1 MQKELSME
9 MEEGKTWSNQTMT
22 TKTTTTTTVDY
33 MSPPT
38 KPVDYT
44 KVVKAAVLCVTV
56 AVAFLVLYYA
66 SIDNFGQ
73 TIPSLYGYKYR
84 FVPAPTPIHNK
95 TVVKD
100 KYYELRTVLEAAATK
115 DNTVILT
122 TLNEAWAAPNS
133 VFDLFLEGFRV
144 GNGTAKLLDH
154 LLVIAVDDDAYARC
168 KATVSHCYFL
178 KNNQSSQ
185 MAHEAVFMTPI
196 YMDMMWGRLAFL
208 QTILSL
214 GYSFVFTDTDV
225 MWFRSPFPQFI
236 PYSDIQTSCDLFN
249 GQQFNISN
257 YPNNGFVY
265 VKSNRRTI
273 KFYKFW
279 VASRHTY
286 PRLNEQDVFNIVK
299 DGPFVKSIRLR
310 IRFLNTDYFGG
321 YCSPSRDFNKVCTM
335 HANCCIGLDRKIA
348 DLKTTIEDWK
358 NYFNSNYTGLQSSHW
373 RVPNQCRG

>member
-1 MQKELSME
+1 ME

-22 TKTTTTTTVDY
+22 AKAITTTTTTKTVDY

-38 KPVDYT
+38 KPLDYT
-44 KVVKAAVLCVTV
+44 KVLKAMVLCFAV
-56 AVAFLVLYYA
+56 AVAFLVLYSA
-66 SIDNFGQ
+66 SFNNFDQ
-73 TIPSLYGYKYR
+73 KFPSLYGYNYKYR
-84 FVPAPTPIHNK
+84 PAAPIHNK
-95 TVVKD
+95 TGVKD
-100 KYYELRTVLEAAATK
+100 EYYELRKVLKAAANK

-133 VFDLFLEGFRV
+133 VFDLFLESFRV

-154 LLVIAVDDDAYARC
+154 LLVIAVDDDAYTRC
-168 KATVSHCYFL
+168 TATVPHCYLF

-214 GYSFVFTDTDV
+214 GYNFVFTDTDV

-257 YPNNGFVY
+257 FPNNGFVF

-279 VASRHTY
+279 VSSRHTY
-286 PRLNEQDVFNIVK
+286 PRLHEQNVFNKIK
-299 DGPFVKSIRLR
+299 NGPFVKSIRLR
-310 IRFLNTDYFGG
+310 IRFLDTDYFGG
-321 YCSPSRDFNKVCTM
+321 YCSPSKDFNKVCTM

-358 NYFNSNYTGLQSSHW
+358 NYFNSNYTGLQPSQWS
-373 RVPNQCRG
+373 VPNRCRG